1 MFAQPTVAWPLGG
14 KGNFELLASPSCDSS
29 TVASGRS
36 SGLIVAWLLHGEGRT
51 KGSYLAQLWSS
62 FCAGNVGL
70 RGLICPV
77 WFQLDCFTGRVGF
90 MVLTESCCHLA
101 TAQIGWGL
109 GLSPILVAT
118 WSLQMMDGAQ
128 MACLAKL

>member
-1 MFAQPTVAWPLGG
+1 MFAHPIVAWPLCG
-14 KGNFELLASPSCDSS
+14 KGNFEFLASPSCDSS

-51 KGSYLAQLWSS
+51 KGSYPAQLWSS
-62 FCAGNVGL
+62 FYVGKVGL

-77 WFQLDCFTGRVGF
+77 WLQLGCFTGRVGF
-90 MVLTESCCHLA
+90 TVLTEPSCHLA
-101 TAQIGWGL
+101 TAQGGWGL
-109 GLSPILVAT
+109 GLSPILVAAL
-118 WSLQMMDGAQ
+118 SLQRVDGAQ